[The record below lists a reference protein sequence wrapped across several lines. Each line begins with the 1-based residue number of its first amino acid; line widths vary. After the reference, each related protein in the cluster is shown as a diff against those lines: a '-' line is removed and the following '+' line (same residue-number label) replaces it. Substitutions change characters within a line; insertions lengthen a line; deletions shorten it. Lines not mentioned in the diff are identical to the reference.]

1 MSWELKDKNNLP
13 FEDNIDYSK
22 FFFYTDPTVNADN
35 FAINIDEQQKKD
47 LKLCVQAENILNRY
61 LNREHGEVMK
71 DASYLGF
78 ESNSFCY
85 HPAQYK
91 WYFNDKVQNTTKIDF
106 VNAEQSNTTYREPY
120 QVTETSWFKGQK
132 NSTRPFFSN
141 IYKFAGTNKLGLTFC
156 VPINNREGNF
166 MAALCTDQEIN
177 SEAYNWNTNRNYM

>member
-1 MSWELKDKNNLP
+1 MNNLLISKSWIELLYGVDTDVSVNPQFFQDRCPFIADSFRLETPAESEKGDKCPAYMSWELKDKNNLP

-35 FAINIDEQQKKD
+35 FARNIDEQQKKD

-106 VNAEQSNTTYREPY
+106 VNAE
-120 QVTETSWFKGQK
+120 
-132 NSTRPFFSN
+132 
-141 IYKFAGTNKLGLTFC
+141 
-156 VPINNREGNF
+156 
-166 MAALCTDQEIN
+166 
-177 SEAYNWNTNRNYM
+177 